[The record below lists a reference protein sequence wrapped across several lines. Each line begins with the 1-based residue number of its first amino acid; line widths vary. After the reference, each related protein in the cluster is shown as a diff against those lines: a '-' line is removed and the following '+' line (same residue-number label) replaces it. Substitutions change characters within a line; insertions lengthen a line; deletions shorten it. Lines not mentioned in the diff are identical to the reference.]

1 MITEKEILERLQNG
15 ENIDA
20 IAADLTDI
28 INSANKKFENER
40 GHKLQKKMDGEAT
53 AKMINDYLHKYLPKE
68 TKFEDFTA
76 ADLDMLVE
84 LLGTTYDLLRDL
96 NALKT
101 GAVEHTQAVKKNVD
115 NDITIIKDFI
125 RNCL

>member
-40 GHKLQKKMDGEAT
+40 GHKLQKKMDGETT
-53 AKMINDYLHKYLPKE
+53 AKMLNDYLHKYLPKD
-68 TKFEDFTA
+68 TKYEEFTA

-84 LLGTTYDLLRDL
+84 LLSTTYDLLRDIK
-96 NALKT
+96 ALKT
-101 GAVEHTQAVKKNVD
+101 DMVENTQAVKKNVD
-115 NDITIIKDFI
+115 DDITVIKNFI